1 MSENMLKNST
11 SKKAK
16 TVTWEA
22 WLAEQNKKTEEII
35 VSTILVNCSGNISF
49 ELHVKD
55 IDH

>member
-35 VSTILVNCSGNISF
+35 VSTILVNCSENISF